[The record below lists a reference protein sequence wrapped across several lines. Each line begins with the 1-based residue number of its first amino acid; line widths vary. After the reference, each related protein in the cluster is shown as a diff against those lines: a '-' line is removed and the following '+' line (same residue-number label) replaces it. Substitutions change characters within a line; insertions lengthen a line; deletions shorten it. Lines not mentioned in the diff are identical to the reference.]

1 MPEFDKPE
9 HECKTD
15 FDKWM
20 YIMNRMEKLKEIPW
34 QAQNELFVE
43 LSKVSNVA
51 ALSPEERFAYEE
63 NLRMYRDNLACAE
76 AAYLDGH
83 DAGYESGFSE
93 GRESGFSEGHE
104 SGFSEGK
111 IDVAKTMIASGMSD
125 TDIAKMTKLTLEN
138 VRKLRES

>member
-1 MPEFDKPE
+1 MPEFRKNKRG
-9 HECKTD
+9 CKTD

-43 LSKVSNVA
+43 LSKVSSVA

-83 DAGYESGFSE
+83 DAGFSE
-93 GRESGFSEGHE
+93 GRESGFT
-104 SGFSEGK
+104 EGK
-111 IDVAKTMIASGMSD
+111 IDVAKKLFACGMSD
-125 TDIAKMTKLTLEN
+125 AQIAEITELPLEK
-138 VRKLRES
+138 VRELRHS

>member
-1 MPEFDKPE
+1 MPEFRKNKRG
-9 HECKTD
+9 CKTD

-93 GRESGFSEGHE
+93 G
-104 SGFSEGK
+104 K
-111 IDVAKTMIASGMSD
+111 IDVAKTMIDSGMSD
-125 TDIAKMTKLTLEN
+125 TDIAKMTKLPLEN